1 MLLYVASL
9 SLHFV
14 VLDARV
20 RFVAQP
26 SKDTLFFN

>member
-1 MLLYVASL
+1 MFLDVASL

-14 VLDARV
+14 VLDVRV
-20 RFVAQP
+20 RFAAQP